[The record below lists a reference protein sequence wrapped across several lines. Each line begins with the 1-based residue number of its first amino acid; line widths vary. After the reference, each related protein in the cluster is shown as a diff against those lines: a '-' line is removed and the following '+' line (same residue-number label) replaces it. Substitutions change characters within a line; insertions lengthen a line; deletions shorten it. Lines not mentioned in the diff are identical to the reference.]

1 MGQAAGPLS
10 SIVAAGFSL
19 ASTGFTAEGDI
30 LKGKSAELQA
40 QGVSAADT
48 FKAEELERAAEYGD
62 LKAVQTSAQMTRNL
76 NVTLGNIDAIRA
88 AAHTDPTSP
97 TGAAYRDMVEEVG
110 GEQKGIT
117 VESILAQSQ
126 EDVANAAY
134 LRQASGRALLAG
146 DIGQVSAGIA
156 ATADILKGISG
167 ALGGGAG
174 GGAGGGGGSSSD
186 VTLAPGGL
194 Y

>member
-1 MGQAAGPLS
+1 MGQSGSA
-10 SIVAAGFSL
+10 IGFSL

-48 FKAEELERAAEYGD
+48 FRAEQLQRAAEYGD
-62 LKAVQTSAQMTRNL
+62 LKAAQTAGQMTRNL
-76 NVTLGNIDAIRA
+76 NMTLGNIDATRA
-88 AAHTDPTSP
+88 AAHDDITSP
-97 TGAAYRDMVEEVG
+97 TGAAYRGMVEEIG

-117 VESILAQSQ
+117 VSSILAQSQ

-146 DIGQVSAGIA
+146 DIGQETAGIA
-156 ATADILKGISG
+156 ATADVLRGISG
-167 ALGGGAG
+167 AITGFGAP
-174 GGAGGGGGSSSD
+174 
-186 VTLAPGGL
+186 APPAAS
-194 Y
+194 